1 MHETVTEKLLIQS
14 FSIALTA
21 SIKAT
26 AMEKLLVN
34 DSNRAEYNQLLKT
47 TAETSYQKTL
57 KSLGIESNTELALEF
72 EALIARLTEQ

>member
-1 MHETVTEKLLIQS
+1 MNDAVTEKLLIQS

-26 AMEKLLVN
+26 ALEQLLVN

-47 TAETSYQKTL
+47 TAETSYQKAI
-57 KSLGIESNTELALEF
+57 KSLGVESKPELAL
-72 EALIARLTEQ
+72 ALQEMIARLIE